1 MTFMPKTLLTR
12 AFVLI
17 TALILLSILSLAW
30 MFRQASEAPRA
41 QQKAQLVVSTIN
53 LTRAAILS
61 AAPQWRGALL
71 AELREAEGMRV
82 EIAEPA
88 DAMTALETD
97 TRELALM
104 VTQVRAKLGQ
114 DTRFASERHGVK
126 DLWVSFDLG
135 EDEFWVAIPR
145 TRVEQPMSR
154 MLLLFGTVALAFAL
168 IGAYLIARQVT
179 LPLKRLAQA
188 AQQLGQ
194 GKTHTPL
201 AETGTQEIA
210 TVSHAFNQMSADLQS
225 NERERA
231 LVLAGISHDLRTP
244 LTRIRLAAEMS
255 HDELLR
261 NDLNADVTQM
271 DGIIQQ
277 FLDYARLDT
286 HEASEL
292 RDVPALIH
300 EIAQP
305 YVARASSLTFNLQTL
320 PPQSVRPLILK
331 RALANLLEN
340 ALKYG
345 GGEIDV
351 SLQHDAQQFFIHV
364 SDCGTGIPTEQLE
377 SAKRPFVRL
386 QSARSD
392 ASGSGLGLAI
402 VERAA
407 QAHQGRLVL
416 AQREGGGLVATL
428 QIPIAH
434 PLH

>member
-1 MTFMPKTLLTR
+1 MKLIPSTLLTR
-12 AFVLI
+12 AFLLI
-17 TALILLSILSLAW
+17 TALIVLSILTLAW

-41 QQKAQLVVSTIN
+41 QQNAQLVVSTIN

-71 AELREAEGMRV
+71 AELRAAEGMRV
-82 EIAEPA
+82 EIAEPT
-88 DAMTALETD
+88 DAMTALETN
-97 TRELALM
+97 TRELTLM
-104 VTQVRAKLGQ
+104 VAQVRAKLGQ
-114 DTRFASERHGVK
+114 DTRFAAQRHGIA
-126 DLWVSFDLG
+126 DLWVSFRIG

-154 MLLLFGTVALAFAL
+154 MIILFGAVALGFAL
-168 IGAYLIARQVT
+168 MGAYLIARQVT
-179 LPLKRLAQA
+179 LPLKRLSQA

-194 GKTHTPL
+194 GKTHITLP
-201 AETGTQEIA
+201 ENGTQEMA
-210 TVSHAFNQMSADLQS
+210 TVSHAFNQMSADLAA

-277 FLDYARLDT
+277 FLDYARLDS
-286 HEASEL
+286 HELAE
-292 RDVPALIH
+292 RCDVAALLQ
-300 EIAQP
+300 EVAQP
-305 YVARASSLTFNLQTL
+305 YTTRALSLHLDL
-320 PPQSVRPLILK
+320 SLLAPQPVRPLILK
-331 RALANLLEN
+331 RAVANLLEN

-351 SLQHDAQQFFIHV
+351 RLHHDAQQFFISV
-364 SDCGTGIPTEQLE
+364 SDRGVGIATDQLE
-377 SAKRPFVRL
+377 TAKRPFVRL
-386 QSARSD
+386 DSARSD

-416 AQREGGGLVATL
+416 AQGEGGGLVATL
-428 QIPIAH
+428 EL
-434 PLH
+434 PLGHL